1 MAMIISDIHG
11 DIKKAKAFLAYKP
24 EAEHVIL
31 GDLMDSRDRQITLKD
46 ELACLE
52 LILASDAVLIWGNH
66 DLAYTI
72 LRPWRDFTR
81 FVGMLPS
88 SMVEQYKDRSDY
100 LRRCYEDMSGNLLT
114 THIFTDLIQSHADRF
129 KAAYAVDDWLCTHAG
144 LSKAVTTDL
153 PDMPIGSGDSEEIA
167 RFLNEEFLRESKIQR
182 KSADPLVGGAQLGED
197 YFGVG
202 PLFARDWTRS
212 GDDAYGGIF
221 WYDHQHELPK
231 PDPRVKQIFGHAPVP
246 GPLRRDLWNNI
257 NIESGCWVFDT
268 TKNDFVM
275 LDEKTMSLTE

>member
-1 MAMIISDIHG
+1 MAIIISDIHA
-11 DIKKAKAFLAYKP
+11 DIKKTQAFLAYKP
-24 EAEHVIL
+24 DAEHVIL

-52 LILASDAVLIWGNH
+52 LILDSDAVLVWGNH

-72 LRPWRDFTR
+72 LRPWGDFTR

-88 SMVEQYKDRSDY
+88 SLVEQYKDRSDY
-100 LRRCYEDMSGNLLT
+100 LRASYDDMGGNLLT
-114 THIFTDLIQSHADRF
+114 IHLFTDLIQSNFNRF
-129 KAAYAVDDWLCTHAG
+129 KAAYSVDGWLCTHAG
-144 LSKAVTTDL
+144 LSKAVTTVL
-153 PDMPIGSGDSEEIA
+153 PDMPIDSGDSEEIA
-167 RFLNEEFLRESKIQR
+167 RFLNEEFLRESKILR
-182 KSADPLVGGAQLGED
+182 KSADPPVGGTQLDEEH
-197 YFGVG
+197 FGVG

-231 PDPRVKQIFGHAPVP
+231 PDPRVNQIFGHAPVP

-257 NIESGCWVFDT
+257 CIEGSCWVFDT
-268 TKNDFVM
+268 EVQDFV
-275 LDEKTMSLTE
+275 LLK